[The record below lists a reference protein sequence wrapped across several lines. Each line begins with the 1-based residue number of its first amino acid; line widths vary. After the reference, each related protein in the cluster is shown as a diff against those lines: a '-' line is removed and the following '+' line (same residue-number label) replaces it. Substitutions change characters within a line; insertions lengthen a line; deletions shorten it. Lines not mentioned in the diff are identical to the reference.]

1 MRKLRFYTAGESH
14 GRALVGIIEGIPANL
29 PIQSSYIDRDLARRQ
44 KGFGRGPRMKIE
56 QDRAVFLSGVRW
68 GKTTGSPIS
77 VMIENR
83 DWENWQKAM
92 SPEPEHKGTIQA
104 VTRPR
109 PGHADLPGII
119 KYNQKDIRN
128 ILERSSARET
138 AMRVALGAVA
148 RRLLEEFGIKVG
160 SFVVS
165 VGEVK
170 WDLNTAELDEK
181 RLWELHEMA
190 ESSEVRC
197 PDQRASEAMKQRI
210 ERAMKDG
217 HSLGGSFVVF
227 GTGVPAGLGSHTQ
240 WDLRLDGRLAQ
251 AILSIQAIKAVS
263 IGEALRASE
272 SPGSEV
278 MDEIFPANKG
288 PLSFSRKTNFAG
300 GIEGGMT
307 NGMPVVVRAFMKPIP
322 TQRKPLR
329 SVDIETGQPV
339 EAAYERSDTCAVSAA
354 AVVAEAMLCLV
365 LADGLLEKFGG
376 DSLEETLQ
384 NFRSYQNQTLSQG
397 R

>member
-14 GRALVGIIEGIPANL
+14 GRGLVGIIEGVPTNL
-29 PIQSSYIDRDLARRQ
+29 PIEVSYIDRDLERRQ

-56 QDRAVFLSGVRW
+56 KDRVQIISGVRW
-68 GKTTGSPIS
+68 GKTIGSPIAL
-77 VMIENR
+77 MIENR
-83 DWENWQKAM
+83 DWQNWQKAM
-92 SPEPEHKGTIQA
+92 SPEPEHMGSIQP

-109 PGHADLPGII
+109 PGHADLPGIV

-170 WDLNTAELDEK
+170 WDVNTAELDEHT
-181 RLWELHEMA
+181 LWELHQMA
-190 ESSEVRC
+190 EASEVRC
-197 PDQRASEAMKQRI
+197 PDQKSTEAMKERI
-210 ERAMKDG
+210 ERAIKDG

-227 GTGVPAGLGSHTQ
+227 GTGVPVGLGSHSQ
-240 WDLRLDGRLAQ
+240 WDLRLDGILAQ
-251 AILSIQAIKAVS
+251 AMLSIQAIKAVA

-272 SPGSEV
+272 SPGTEV
-278 MDEIFPANKG
+278 MDEIFPGDEG
-288 PLSFSRKTNFAG
+288 PTSFVRKTNFSG

-307 NGMPVVVRAFMKPIP
+307 NGMPVVIRAFMKPIP
-322 TQRKPLR
+322 TQKRPLR
-329 SVDIETGQPV
+329 
-339 EAAYERSDTCAVSAA
+339 
-354 AVVAEAMLCLV
+354 
-365 LADGLLEKFGG
+365 
-376 DSLEETLQ
+376 
-384 NFRSYQNQTLSQG
+384 
-397 R
+397 